1 MNKKIIAWIWLAAVS
16 FGILSLASV
25 VVNSGSGRGFFEGLA
40 LTLFVVSIAL
50 VIIAIACG
58 IVFLSALAIERI
70 QND

>member
-1 MNKKIIAWIWLAAVS
+1 MIKKIIAWIWLAAVS

-25 VVNSGSGRGFFEGLA
+25 VVNGGSGRGFLEGLA
-40 LTLFVVSIAL
+40 LTLFVVFIAL

-70 QND
+70 QK